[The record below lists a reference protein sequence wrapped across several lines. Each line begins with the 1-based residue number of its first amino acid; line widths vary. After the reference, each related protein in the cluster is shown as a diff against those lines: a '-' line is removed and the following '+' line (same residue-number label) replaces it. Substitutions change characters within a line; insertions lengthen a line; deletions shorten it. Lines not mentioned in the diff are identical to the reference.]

1 MKLELTE
8 LMQLDLKNRLEINRD
23 QTTSV
28 SN

>member
-1 MKLELTE
+1 MKLELSE